1 MSGPKRN
8 PDSINTIG
16 IVVVGICGAVMVY
29 VSITALQ
36 AFYMNDTS
44 ELQTMQDYGGQDTV
58 AKSHKAEEMRN
69 INVPDKGI
77 AIDLAMAAIV
87 KSADDA
93 HAAGKPAT
101 LLVPGA
107 CEENMPTEVPQ
118 AGRPVL
124 DMTRV
129 GGCKGGKAPPQPAT
143 PATGAGSGAGSG
155 AANDTSCDEVGCVL
169 NNYAGACC
177 EKFRQPHGSGSG
189 SGSAAVP
196 AAGNGKTGKT
206 DKKAGKGAGSG
217 AQDNGANIHLHSTG
231 QGAAGDTHAVGGT
244 SGAPA
249 GSTDGANAGSATKIA
264 PGGHAP

>member
-36 AFYMNDTS
+36 AFYMNDSS
-44 ELQTMQDYGGQDTV
+44 EIQTMADYGGQDTV

-69 INVPDKGI
+69 INEPAMGTNSI
-77 AIDLAMAAIV
+77 TIDRAMAAIV

-107 CEENMPTEVPQ
+107 CEQNMPTEVPQ
-118 AGRPVL
+118 SGRPVL
-124 DMTRV
+124 DMTRI
-129 GGCKGGKAPPQPAT
+129 GGCKGGKAPTGTVTPPAGT
-143 PATGAGSGAGSG
+143 GSGAGSG
-155 AANDTSCDEVGCVL
+155 SD
-169 NNYAGACC
+169 AGA
-177 EKFRQPHGSGSG
+177 GTGSG
-189 SGSAAVP
+189 SGSAATPV
-196 AAGNGKTGKT
+196 NGKTGK
-206 DKKAGKGAGSG
+206 AGKGSA
-217 AQDNGANIHLHSTG
+217 AQDNGANIHLHSTS

-244 SGAPA
+244 SGAPV
-249 GSTDGANAGSATKIA
+249 GHPDSTNAGSAAKLA